1 MAAKSDG
8 DFQEW
13 LESVMEYYSNLSD
26 VKRNFT
32 IDCMIAC
39 SGSAQLS
46 HLFAQ
51 TSLLLYRDF
60 IKLLPVELKE
70 HLLSFLDG
78 KSLLICCCVCKSWN
92 DIISSSPRIWQQAC
106 RRSGLLVDKDLDN
119 GDAKYWKS
127 YFIEMTK
134 RLNDMK
140 SYKCFSTKTYDRNLR
155 RVTAVYYHKGKVA
168 TASDSKTIQIWDC
181 GRDVCLLTIRTD
193 SSVASIK
200 FDDSI
205 LIASSYLGHMVSWD
219 AISGQRLTE
228 YMRHS
233 GAIFTFDYSKDLNLL
248 ISGSS
253 DNRIK
258 IWALS
263 NGYLYKTL
271 SDHSCWVLKVML
283 CPYPA
288 EKGSKHMDR
297 QLLFSLDKT
306 VIVVRLM
313 TFISS
318 DMSPDGLYI
327 TTLYSIKHGRSDDSA
342 LFTPGLH
349 FDGEF
354 LYYPKESF
362 DNQKSSI
369 LCKWDVKQKCMASEM
384 ELNLKV
390 RALLGVGKK
399 YVVILTPW
407 QHKTLPNFIVLDKD
421 SFEKVALWNIP
432 PSRRPIGP
440 DCSQLCLGEKDW
452 LDGLDGKNDQG
463 VLLTAA
469 IDENCV
475 YVLKW
480 LPRSSQEAT

>member
-13 LESVMEYYSNLSD
+13 LDGVIEYYSNLSD

-32 IDCMIAC
+32 IDSMIAC
-39 SGSAQLS
+39 SGSSQLS
-46 HLFAQ
+46 HLFAK
-51 TSLLLYRDF
+51 TSILLYRDF
-60 IKLLPVELKE
+60 IKLLPAELKE

-78 KSLLICCCVCKSWN
+78 KCLLTCCCVSKTWN
-92 DIISSSPRIWQQAC
+92 EFISSSSRVWQDAC
-106 RRSGLLVDKDLDN
+106 QHSGLIVNKDIDN
-119 GDAKYWKS
+119 ADAKYWKS
-127 YFIEMTK
+127 YFLEMTR
-134 RLNDMK
+134 RLDHMK
-140 SYKCFSTKTYDRNLR
+140 TYKCFSTKTYDRNLR
-155 RVTAVYYHKGKVA
+155 RVTAVYYYKGKVA
-168 TASDSKTIQIWDC
+168 TASDSKIIQIWDC
-181 GRDVCLLTIRTD
+181 YRDVCLLTLRTD
-193 SSVASIK
+193 SSVASVK
-200 FDDSI
+200 FDDTI

-219 AISGQRLTE
+219 VISGQRLTE

-271 SDHSCWVLKVML
+271 SDHSCWVLKVLL
-283 CPYPA
+283 CPYST
-288 EKGSKHMDR
+288 EKETKNSDR
-297 QLLFSLDKT
+297 RLLFSLDKN

-313 TFISS
+313 NFITS

-327 TTLYSIKHGRSDDSA
+327 TTLYSIKHGRPDTSV
-342 LFTPGLH
+342 FTPGLH

-362 DNQKSSI
+362 DNQKSSY
-369 LCKWDVKQKCMASEM
+369 LCKWDVKQKRLVLEQNF
-384 ELNLKV
+384 NLKV

-399 YVVILTPW
+399 YMVVLTPW
-407 QHKTLPNFIVLDKD
+407 QHKTLPNFIVMDKQ
-421 SFEKVALWNIP
+421 SLEKVALWNVP
-432 PSRRPIGP
+432 PSRPIGP

-452 LDGLDGKNDQG
+452 LDGLDGKNDRG

-480 LPRSSQEAT
+480 LPRSGQDIT